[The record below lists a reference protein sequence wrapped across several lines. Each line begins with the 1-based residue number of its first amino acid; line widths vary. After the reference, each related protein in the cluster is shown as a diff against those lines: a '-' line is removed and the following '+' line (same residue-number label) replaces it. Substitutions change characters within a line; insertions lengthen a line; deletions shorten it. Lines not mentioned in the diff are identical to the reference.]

1 MSDQLPPRNS
11 GSKPGRNHT
20 ANVVHA
26 HGPDLDTR
34 PDGQRNA
41 VAHDVKPTRPL
52 LRARIVKGR
61 KSTQKKLK
69 NIIFSSKKTWPPE
82 TKPE

>member
-1 MSDQLPPRNS
+1 MDPNQGGIIQQMSFTLM
-11 GSKPGRNHT
+11 
-20 ANVVHA
+20 
-26 HGPDLDTR
+26 GPIWIRDL
-34 PDGQRNA
+34 DGQRNA

-61 KSTQKKLK
+61 KSTKRKLK